1 MSTASTVAAIAPGR
15 PMRQGLLATA
25 GRSLWVGIAGIG
37 TIAALAVLAPLIAPY
52 DPTALSLAGG
62 LTPPSAAHWFGTDQL
77 GRDILTR
84 VLYAARIDLQI
95 GTIGVIIPLIMGV
108 VIGLFAGYYAGWQDA
123 ILGRV
128 IDVVTAFPF
137 LVLVLAIVAMLGP
150 GLRNFYIAISLV
162 SWVAYARIVRG
173 EALSVRSRGYILAA
187 RSLGYGDAR
196 IMFRHVLPNVIV
208 PALVFG
214 MSDFVLDIL
223 AGASLGFFGLGVQP
237 PTPEWGVMIAEG
249 RNFIITAPWVVIF
262 PGVAIIVTSF
272 FVSLIGDN
280 VSDLVRRVRAP

>member
-1 MSTASTVAAIAPGR
+1 MSVVSTIALGR
-15 PMRQGLLATA
+15 PARRRWLATI
-25 GRSLWVGIAGIG
+25 GWSLRIGLAGILTVG
-37 TIAALAVLAPLIAPY
+37 ALAALAPLIAPY
-52 DPTALSLAGG
+52 DPTALGLAQG

-95 GTIGVIIPLIMGV
+95 GTIGVIIPLIMGAV
-108 VIGLFAGYYAGWQDA
+108 VGLFAGYYAGWADA

-173 EALSVRSRGYILAA
+173 ETLGVRGRGYILAA
-187 RSLGYGDAR
+187 TSLGFSDAR
-196 IMFRHVLPNVIV
+196 IMFRHLLPNVIV

-272 FVSLIGDN
+272 FVSLIGDS
-280 VSDLVRRVRAP
+280 VSDIVRRVRAP

>member
-1 MSTASTVAAIAPGR
+1 MTAVTTIALGR
-15 PMRQGLLATA
+15 PARRRWLQIRGWSLRIGL
-25 GRSLWVGIAGIG
+25 AGIF
-37 TIAALAVLAPLIAPY
+37 IVSALAAFAPLIAPY
-52 DPTALSLAGG
+52 DPTALGLAQG
-62 LTPPSAAHWFGTDQL
+62 LTPPSTAHWFGTDQL

-84 VLYAARIDLQI
+84 VLYAARVDLQI
-95 GTIGVIIPLIMGV
+95 GTIGVIIPLIMGAV
-108 VIGLFAGYYAGWQDA
+108 VGLFAGYYGGWPDA

-137 LVLVLAIVAMLGP
+137 IVLVLAIVAMLGP

-173 EALSVRSRGYILAA
+173 EALSIRERGYILAA
-187 RSLGYGDAR
+187 RSLGFSDAR
-196 IMFRHVLPNVIV
+196 IMFRHLLPNVIV

-249 RNFIITAPWVVIF
+249 RNFIVTAPWVVIF

-272 FVSLIGDN
+272 FVSLIGDS
-280 VSDLVRRVRAP
+280 VSDIVRRVRAS

>member
-1 MSTASTVAAIAPGR
+1 VGLIGILTVAA
-15 PMRQGLLATA
+15 LAA
-25 GRSLWVGIAGIG
+25 
-37 TIAALAVLAPLIAPY
+37 LAPLIAPY
-52 DPTALSLAGG
+52 DPTALALGKG

-95 GTIGVIIPLIMGV
+95 GTIGVLIPLVMGA
-108 VIGLFAGYYAGWQDA
+108 VIGLFAGYYAGWPDVL
-123 ILGRV
+123 LGRV

-173 EALSVRSRGYILAA
+173 EALSVRGRGYILAA
-187 RSLGYGDAR
+187 RSLGFGDLR
-196 IMFRHVLPNVIV
+196 IMFRHLLPNVIV

-280 VSDLVRRVRAP
+280 VSDLVRRVRAA

>member
-1 MSTASTVAAIAPGR
+1 MTAVTTMAVGRTARRRRLALPGWSLR
-15 PMRQGLLATA
+15 IGL
-25 GRSLWVGIAGIG
+25 AGIF
-37 TIAALAVLAPLIAPY
+37 IVAALAAFAPLIAPY
-52 DPTALSLAGG
+52 DPTALGLAQG

-95 GTIGVIIPLIMGV
+95 GTIGVIIPLIMGAV
-108 VIGLFAGYYAGWQDA
+108 VGLFAGYYGGWADVV
-123 ILGRV
+123 LGRIV
-128 IDVVTAFPF
+128 DVVTAFPF
-137 LVLVLAIVAMLGP
+137 IVLVLAIVAMLGP

-162 SWVAYARIVRG
+162 SWVAYARLVRG
-173 EALSVRSRGYILAA
+173 EALSIRERGYILAA
-187 RSLGYGDAR
+187 RSLGYSDAR
-196 IMFRHVLPNVIV
+196 IMFRHLLPNVIV

-249 RNFIITAPWVVIF
+249 RNFIVTAPWVVIF
-262 PGVAIIVTSF
+262 PGMAIIVTSF
-272 FVSLIGDN
+272 FVSLIGDSA
-280 VSDLVRRVRAP
+280 SDIVRRVRAS

>member
-1 MSTASTVAAIAPGR
+1 MSAVSPVAATGPAQRRRGATASWTLRFGLTGILTVGT
-15 PMRQGLLATA
+15 LATF
-25 GRSLWVGIAGIG
+25 
-37 TIAALAVLAPLIAPY
+37 APLIAPY
-52 DPTALSLAGG
+52 DPTALGLASG
-62 LTPPSAAHWFGTDQL
+62 LQPPSAAHWFGTDQL

-108 VIGLFAGYYAGWQDA
+108 VIGLFAGYYAGWPDA

-173 EALSVRSRGYILAA
+173 EALSVRGRGYILAA
-187 RSLGYGDAR
+187 RSLGYSDAR
-196 IMFRHVLPNVIV
+196 IVFRHLLPNVIV

-262 PGVAIIVTSF
+262 PGVAIVVTSF
-272 FVSLIGDN
+272 FVSLIGDS
-280 VSDLVRRVRAP
+280 VSDIVRRVHAP

>member
-1 MSTASTVAAIAPGR
+1 MSAVSTVALGR
-15 PMRQGLLATA
+15 PARRRRLATV
-25 GRSLWVGIAGIG
+25 GWSLRIGLVGIL
-37 TIAALAVLAPLIAPY
+37 TVAALAAFAPMIAPY
-52 DPTALSLAGG
+52 DPTALGLAQG

-95 GTIGVIIPLIMGV
+95 GTIGVIIPLIMGA
-108 VIGLFAGYYAGWQDA
+108 VIGLFAGYYAGWSDA

-128 IDVVTAFPF
+128 VDVVTAFPF

-173 EALSVRSRGYILAA
+173 EALGVRGRGYILAA
-187 RSLGYGDAR
+187 RSLGYSDAR
-196 IMFRHVLPNVIV
+196 IMFRHLLPNVIV

-272 FVSLIGDN
+272 FVSLIGDS
-280 VSDLVRRVRAP
+280 VSDIVRRVRAS

>member
-1 MSTASTVAAIAPGR
+1 VNAVTAIASGR
-15 PMRQGLLATA
+15 PARRRWLATA
-25 GRSLWVGIAGIG
+25 GWSLRIGLVGIA
-37 TIAALAVLAPLIAPY
+37 TIAAAAALAPVIAPY
-52 DPTALSLAGG
+52 DPTALGLAGG
-62 LTPPSAAHWFGTDQL
+62 LQPPNASHWFGTDQL

-108 VIGLFAGYYAGWQDA
+108 VIGLFAGYYAGWPDA

-137 LVLVLAIVAMLGP
+137 IVLVLAIVAMLGP

-173 EALSVRSRGYILAA
+173 EALSVRGRGYILAA
-187 RSLGYGDAR
+187 RSLGYSNAR
-196 IMFRHVLPNVIV
+196 IMFRHLLPNVIV

-249 RNFIITAPWVVIF
+249 RNFIMTAPWVVIF

-272 FVSLIGDN
+272 FVSLIGDS
-280 VSDLVRRVRAP
+280 VSDIVRRVHAP